1 MTLPDAGT
9 HARDPR
15 YARQHTLKGFGLA
28 SQERL
33 AASRVLVVGA
43 GGLGA
48 PVLMYLAAAGVG
60 ALSIVD
66 SDRVDITNLHR
77 QLLFGT
83 GDVGRSKLEAA
94 AARIADINPNVVVT
108 LHETRLD
115 AANAASLVDGHDV
128 VIDATDNFPA
138 RYAVND
144 ACLLH
149 GVPFVY
155 GSVARFQGQVTV
167 FAAPAGPRP
176 AGPCYR
182 CLFPEP
188 PAPGSVPTCAEEGVL
203 GVTPGIIGLHQAT
216 EAIKLL
222 SGIGTPLVG
231 ELLLLDLLENDA
243 RTIAIAPRADCP
255 ACSTRGARRAPPA
268 DPSSPTSSM
277 NHVSNPTS
285 FSTPVPQLSAPEL
298 AERLRGADAPTI
310 LDVRE
315 SWEYDI
321 AHLPSSRLIPL
332 VDLQSTVGSLEKDG
346 DYVLLC
352 HHGMRSEMAAQ
363 WMQAQGFTRVA
374 NLAGGIDG
382 WSTTVDPS
390 VARY

>member
-1 MTLPDAGT
+1 MTFPDAGT
-9 HARDPR
+9 HARHPR
-15 YARQHTLKGFGLA
+15 YARQHALKGFGLP

-33 AASRVLVVGA
+33 AASRGLVVGA

-60 ALSIVD
+60 GLSIVD
-66 SDRVDITNLHR
+66 SDTVDITNLHR

-83 GDVGRSKLEAA
+83 GDVGRTKLDAA
-94 AARIADINPNVVVT
+94 AARLADINPHVAVVV
-108 LHETRLD
+108 HETRLD
-115 AANAASLVDGHDV
+115 AANAASLVEGHDV
-128 VIDATDNFPA
+128 VIDATDNFPT
-138 RYAVND
+138 RYAIND

-149 GVPFVY
+149 GIPFVY
-155 GSVARFQGQVTV
+155 GSVARFQGQVSV
-167 FAAPAGPRP
+167 FAAPG
-176 AGPCYR
+176 GPCYR
-182 CLFPEP
+182 CLFPDA

-222 SGIGTPLVG
+222 AGIGTPLVG

-255 ACSTRGARRAPPA
+255 ACSARGARNAPPA
-268 DPSSPTSSM
+268 AGSTSPTTST
-277 NHVSNPTS
+277 NHVSNPIS
-285 FSTPVPQLSAPEL
+285 FSTPIPQLSAPEL
-298 AERLRGADAPTI
+298 AERLQGADAPTVI
-310 LDVRE
+310 DVRE
-315 SWEYDI
+315 QWEYDI
-321 AHLPSSRLIPL
+321 AHLPASRLIPL
-332 VDLQSTVGSLEKDG
+332 VELQTTVGSLDKDG

-382 WSTTVDPS
+382 WSTSVDS
-390 VARY
+390 AVARY

>member
-1 MTLPDAGT
+1 VTTDHAGL

-15 YARQHTLKGFGLA
+15 YARQHALKGFGLPA
-28 SQERL
+28 QERL

-60 ALSIVD
+60 GLSIVD
-66 SDRVDITNLHR
+66 HDRVDLTNLHR

-83 GDVGRSKLEAA
+83 GDVGRSKLDAA
-94 AARIADINPNVVVT
+94 AARLADLNPNVAVT
-108 LHETRLD
+108 LHATRLN
-115 AANAASLVDGHDV
+115 AGNAASLVDGHDV
-128 VIDATDNFPA
+128 VIDATDNFPT
-138 RYAVND
+138 RYAIND

-155 GSVARFQGQVTV
+155 GSVARFQGQVSV
-167 FAAPAGPRP
+167 FAAPG
-176 AGPCYR
+176 GPCYR

-222 SGIGTPLVG
+222 VGIGTPLVG
-231 ELLLLDLLENDA
+231 ALLLVDLLEHDA

-255 ACSTRGARRAPPA
+255 ACSARGAQRARPA
-268 DPSSPTSSM
+268 TGSSSPSSTNP
-277 NHVSNPTS
+277 VSNPTS
-285 FSTPVPQLSAPEL
+285 FSTPITQLSAPEL
-298 AERLRGADAPTI
+298 AERLKGADAPTI

-315 SWEYDI
+315 QWEYDI
-321 AHLPSSRLIPL
+321 AHLPGSRLIPL
-332 VDLQSTVGSLEKDG
+332 VELQSTVGSLDKDG
-346 DYVLLC
+346 NYVLLC

-363 WMQAQGFTRVA
+363 WMQAQGFSRVA

-382 WSTTVDPS
+382 WSTSVDS
-390 VARY
+390 AVVRY

>member
-9 HARDPR
+9 HARHPR
-15 YARQHTLKGFGLA
+15 YTRQHALKGFGLA

-60 ALSIVD
+60 GLSIVD
-66 SDRVDITNLHR
+66 SDRVDVTNLHR

-83 GDVGRSKLEAA
+83 ADVGRSKLDAA
-94 AARIADINPNVVVT
+94 AARLADINPDVAVT
-108 LHETRLD
+108 LHETRLT
-115 AANAASLVDGHDV
+115 AANAASLVGGHDV

-138 RYAVND
+138 RYAIND

-155 GSVARFQGQVTV
+155 GSVARFQGQVSV
-167 FAAPAGPRP
+167 FATPG
-176 AGPCYR
+176 GPCYR

-188 PAPGSVPTCAEEGVL
+188 PPLGSVPTCAEEGVL

-222 SGIGTPLVG
+222 AGIGTPLAG
-231 ELLLLDLLENDA
+231 ALLLLDLLENDA

-255 ACSTRGARRAPPA
+255 ACGGGSTSIASRASRAA
-268 DPSSPTSSM
+268 DSSFLSSST
-277 NHVSNPTS
+277 NNVTNPTS
-285 FSTPVPQLSAPEL
+285 FSTPIPQLTALEL
-298 AERLRGADAPTI
+298 AERLKGADAPTI
-310 LDVRE
+310 IDVRE
-315 SWEYDI
+315 GWEYDI

-332 VDLQSTVGSLEKDG
+332 VDLQSTVGSLEKDA

-352 HHGMRSEMAAQ
+352 HHGMRSDMAAQ
-363 WMQAQGFTRVA
+363 WMHAQGFKRVA
-374 NLAGGIDG
+374 NLVGGIDG
-382 WSTTVDPS
+382 WSVSVDPS
-390 VARY
+390 LPRY